1 MIKTTKQINYA
12 SANEAPKL
20 AIIELAVN
28 SKMTPNLVMYDVK
41 HYAIL
46 DEARVEIKTTSRTL
60 SIEDYNQLSGAV
72 DLAMVNVDTTEL
84 TPFEIEQLRL
94 KLGLFIYVTQVD
106 FMEDSVHVA
115 YNLLPNEWGLS

>member
-1 MIKTTKQINYA
+1 MIKTTKQINYS

-46 DEARVEIKTTSRTL
+46 DEARVEIKTTSRIL
-60 SIEDYNQLSGAV
+60 SIEDYNQLSSSV
-72 DLAMVNVDTTEL
+72 DLAISDIDTSGL
-84 TPFEIEQLRL
+84 THFEIEQLRL

-106 FMEDSVHVA
+106 FMEDEVHVA
-115 YNLLPNEWGLS
+115 YNLLPNEWELI